1 MKPLHLIR
9 RLRHGL
15 LLGTCL
21 ALGACSVQPWVM
33 PYERQKLADPI
44 MNFDR
49 DPVASSYMGHVYDA
63 REAGRGADGSSGG
76 GCGCN

>member
-1 MKPLHLIR
+1 MTPKRHLKPLGK
-9 RLRHGL
+9 GL
-15 LLGTCL
+15 LLCACL
-21 ALGACSVQPWVM
+21 GLGACSVQPWVM

-44 MNFDR
+44 MSFDR

>member
-1 MKPLHLIR
+1 MNTLGRSLC
-9 RLRHGL
+9 L
-15 LLGTCL
+15 LFCL
-21 ALGACSVQPWVM
+21 TLGACSSIEPWVM

-44 MNFDR
+44 MSFDR

-76 GCGCN
+76 G

>member
-1 MKPLHLIR
+1 MKPLPYDLL
-9 RLRHGL
+9 RLALLAGGL
-15 LLGTCL
+15 S
-21 ALGACSVQPWVM
+21 LGACSVQPWVM

-44 MNFDR
+44 MSFDR

>member
-1 MKPLHLIR
+1 MKSLRYSLI
-9 RLRHGL
+9 
-15 LLGTCL
+15 L
-21 ALGACSVQPWVM
+21 ALCGFLGACSVQPWVQ

-49 DPVASSYMGHVYDA
+49 DPASSSYLGHVHDA
-63 REAGRGADGSSGG
+63 REAGRGADGSAGG

>member
-1 MKPLHLIR
+1 MKPLRTLCLI
-9 RLRHGL
+9 GFC
-15 LLGTCL
+15 LG
-21 ALGACSVQPWVM
+21 LGACSVQPWVQ

-49 DPVASSYMGHVYDA
+49 DPVASSYMGHVFDA
-63 REAGRGADGSSGG
+63 REAGRGADGSAGG

>member
-1 MKPLHLIR
+1 MKPLRYLLPI
-9 RLRHGL
+9 GL
-15 LLGTCL
+15 CLGL
-21 ALGACSVQPWVM
+21 SACSIQPWVQ

-49 DPVASSYMGHVYDA
+49 DPVASSYLGHVHDA
-63 REAGRGADGSSGG
+63 REAGRGADGSAGG